1 MMSNSYRIGI
11 DLGGTKIAGTILD
24 LEGNEIFTEKQRPRR
39 ETEQEKGYAHI
50 VANIVSLYE
59 ELKSHLET
67 SEYTL
72 GIGTPGA
79 VSKKTGLLKNS
90 NTVCLNGSP
99 LQQDL
104 SKKLGREVIIENDA
118 NCFAMAE
125 AKEYPGQ
132 VVFGV
137 IMGTGCGGGIVV
149 NDQVI
154 SGLQSI
160 GGEWG
165 HHTIYPKDGPYCYCG
180 KRGCIETLIS
190 GGGLKNRFYEKFR
203 VPLEVK
209 QIFDLAKKSDNY
221 ATAFVDEFYD
231 NFGIALSNLI
241 SILDP
246 DVVVLGGGLSNLD
259 ELYTIGR
266 ERVHKY
272 IFSDELE
279 TPIVKNKY
287 GDSAGVIGA
296 ALIGK

>member
-1 MMSNSYRIGI
+1 MYKIGI
-11 DLGGTKIAGTILD
+11 DLGGTKIAGTILNPD
-24 LEGNEIFTEKQRPRR
+24 GNEIFAEDKRPRR
-39 ETEQEKGYAHI
+39 NTEQEKGYK
-50 VANIVSLYE
+50 NIVEKIASLYD
-59 ELKSHLET
+59 ELKAQIGAAEHT
-67 SEYTL
+67 F
-72 GIGTPGA
+72 GICTPGA

-99 LQQDL
+99 LKQDL
-104 SKKLGREVIIENDA
+104 SQKIGREIVIENDA

-125 AKEYPGQ
+125 AKNYPGK

-180 KRGCIETLIS
+180 KRGCVETLIS
-190 GGGLKNRFYEKFR
+190 GGGLKNRFFERFR
-203 VPLEVK
+203 VPLEVH
-209 QIFDLAKKSDNY
+209 QIFELAKKSENY

-246 DVVVLGGGLSNLD
+246 DVVVLGGGLSNLE

-266 ERVHKY
+266 ERVRKY

>member
-1 MMSNSYRIGI
+1 MKNTLYQIGI

-24 LEGNEIFTEKQRPRR
+24 HEGNEIFAEHQRPRR
-39 ETEQEKGYAHI
+39 DTEQEKGYANI
-50 VANIVSLYE
+50 VDKIVSLYE
-59 ELKSHLET
+59 ELNSHLGTAEH
-67 SEYTL
+67 TL

-99 LQQDL
+99 LKQDL
-104 SKKLGREVIIENDA
+104 SEKIGRDVAIENDA

-125 AKEYPGQ
+125 AKNYPGK

-190 GGGLKNRFYEKFR
+190 GGGLKNRFFERFR

-221 ATAFVDEFYD
+221 ATAFIDEFYD

-246 DVVVLGGGLSNLD
+246 DVVVLGGGLSNID
-259 ELYTIGR
+259 DLYTVGR
-266 ERVHKY
+266 ARVHKY

-279 TPIVKNKY
+279 TPIVKNQY

>member
-1 MMSNSYRIGI
+1 MKNTLYQIGI

-24 LEGNEIFTEKQRPRR
+24 HEGNEIFAEHQRPRR
-39 ETEQEKGYAHI
+39 DTEQEKGYANI
-50 VANIVSLYE
+50 VDKIVSLYD
-59 ELKSHLET
+59 ELKSHLGTAEH
-67 SEYTL
+67 TL

-90 NTVCLNGSP
+90 NTVCLNGS
-99 LQQDL
+99 LLKQDL
-104 SKKLGREVIIENDA
+104 SEKTGRDVAIENDA

-125 AKEYPGQ
+125 AKNYPGK

-154 SGLQSI
+154 SG
-160 GGEWG
+160 
-165 HHTIYPKDGPYCYCG
+165 
-180 KRGCIETLIS
+180 
-190 GGGLKNRFYEKFR
+190 GGLKNRFFERFR
-203 VPLEVK
+203 IPLEVK
-209 QIFDLAKKSDNY
+209 QIFALAKKSDNY
-221 ATAFVDEFYD
+221 ATAFIDEFYD
-231 NFGIALSNLI
+231 NFGLALSTLI

-246 DVVVLGGGLSNLD
+246 DVVVLGGGLSNID
-259 ELYTIGR
+259 DLYTIGR
-266 ERVHKY
+266 ARVHKY

>member
-1 MMSNSYRIGI
+1 MYKIGI

-24 LEGNEIFTEKQRPRR
+24 NEGNEIFAEDKRPRR
-39 ETEQEKGYAHI
+39 DTEQEKGYA
-50 VANIVSLYE
+50 NIVDKVASLYD
-59 ELKSHLET
+59 ELQSHIGKAEHT
-67 SEYTL
+67 F

-90 NTVCLNGSP
+90 NTVCLNASP
-99 LQQDL
+99 LKQDL
-104 SKKLGREVIIENDA
+104 SEKIGREVIIENDA

-125 AKEYPGQ
+125 AKNYPGK

-149 NDQVI
+149 NNQVI

-190 GGGLKNRFYEKFR
+190 GGGLQNRFHERFG
-203 VPLEVK
+203 VPLNVK
-209 QIFDLAKKSDNY
+209 QIFALARKSDNY
-221 ATAFVDEFYD
+221 ATAFVDEFFD
-231 NFGIALSNLI
+231 NFGLALSNLI
-241 SILDP
+241 AILDP
-246 DVVVLGGGLSNLD
+246 DVVVLGGGLSNLE
-259 ELYTIGR
+259 ELYTRGR
-266 ERVHKY
+266 ERVRQY

-279 TPIVKNKY
+279 TPIVKNQY

-296 ALIGK
+296 ALVGK